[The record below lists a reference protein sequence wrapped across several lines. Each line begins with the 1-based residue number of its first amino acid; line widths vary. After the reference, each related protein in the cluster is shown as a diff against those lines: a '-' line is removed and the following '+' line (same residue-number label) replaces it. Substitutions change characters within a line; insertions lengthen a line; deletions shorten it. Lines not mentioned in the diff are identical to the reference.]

1 MFLERSIVIAATFL
15 LIILFIGYLGV
26 KPKTKTELFDPES
39 SSQQSQQT
47 HEPQCNSECLYLNSR
62 ITKLGKKLT
71 TRLNKLEKAVQANT
85 KITQDY
91 LTQKSALNNAI
102 KNNSS

>member
-39 SSQQSQQT
+39 SSQQT

-62 ITKLGKKLT
+62 ITKLDKKLIA
-71 TRLNKLEKAVQANT
+71 RLNKLEKAVQANT

>member
-26 KPKTKTELFDPES
+26 KPKTKTEQFDPES
-39 SSQQSQQT
+39 PSHQT
-47 HEPQCNSECLYLNSR
+47 HDPQCNSECLYLNSR
-62 ITKLGKKLT
+62 ITKLSKKLT
-71 TRLNKLEKAVQANT
+71 ARLNKLEKAVQENT

-91 LTQKSALNNAI
+91 LTQKAALNNAI